1 MPRRIFVNDN
11 PQKSHKKC
19 TIPALSANQR
29 TLVYDFILKISRWL
43 ALYRMPKMSSV
54 TSLATKSN
62 PNKMSATMML
72 VATTT
77 FMA

>member
-11 PQKSHKKC
+11 PQAFAQKMHNSYP
-19 TIPALSANQR
+19 IGESRALA
-29 TLVYDFILKISRWL
+29 YDFILKISRWL

-54 TSLATKSN
+54 TCLATKSN